1 VPPAFVLSQD
11 QTLHRDL
18 DHTRGWGHDHEES
31 PDRPLAD
38 RQLELLEK
46 TSLSAPRRARR
57 GTPALAFGIN
67 CSVFKEPRPDGRPT
81 EVDEDRRADTH
92 SAAARSGAASSVRVK
107 CSSRRESPPAS
118 GPIRLWVEVFTVKRL
133 SPPQSSHSARFPLR
147 SGATPT
153 VTPPPPLNLPVRGRE
168 FGPRPGV
175 RDAGGGRRSLRA

>member
-1 VPPAFVLSQD
+1 MPPAFVLSQD

-81 EVDEDRRADTH
+81 EAGEVRRADTH
-92 SAAARSGAASSVRVK
+92 SAAARSGATSSVRVK
-107 CSSRRESPPAS
+107 CSSRRENPPAS
-118 GPIRLWVEVFTVKRL
+118 GPIRLWVVVFTVKRYKGPERSR
-133 SPPQSSHSARFPLR
+133 SPFSSAHRARIRTQDRRPSRSSRPSTSAGATARDGSVTRSSAR
-147 SGATPT
+147 
-153 VTPPPPLNLPVRGRE
+153 
-168 FGPRPGV
+168 
-175 RDAGGGRRSLRA
+175 